1 LFAAIASSVLQ
12 GIGESATSGTITTF
26 NTTSSSNYTQSNVS
40 YTDYKETSRDY
51 TVQGGYQM
59 AGWALSIGFGAAAG
73 LIIGLIYKALNDSF
87 Q

>member
-1 LFAAIASSVLQ
+1 MFAAISSSVLQ
-12 GIGESATSGTITTF
+12 GIGESATSATTTAF
-26 NTTSSSNYTQSNVS
+26 NSTSSSNYTQTTVS
-40 YTDYKETSRDY
+40 YTDYKETNRDY
-51 TVQGGYQM
+51 TIQGGYQM

>member
-1 LFAAIASSVLQ
+1 M
-12 GIGESATSGTITTF
+12 
-26 NTTSSSNYTQSNVS
+26 S
-40 YTDYKETSRDY
+40 YTDYKETGRDY